1 MEYSNEAAGRHRL
14 PWAVLLAVLFV
25 VAVVT
30 RAIAAL
36 ALPTPFL
43 LPDEGAYALLGR
55 GLWHHADLAVLGG
68 PSDYASALYPV
79 LAGLP
84 YGLLRVVQV
93 VAMCGASIVVYV
105 WARQMVRPA
114 WSLVGAGLT
123 LVLPALVYAGTIV
136 AEAIFLPLA
145 TLASWLAVRALVVPS
160 RRNQLLLIAAL
171 AACGLT
177 RGEANML
184 VLALVVVAAVTRR
197 LRAFW
202 PTWLA
207 SAAFAVAWLALGGG
221 SPLRALGE
229 TGAGDYSLHR
239 VVVAVLELGGVLVLV
254 CGVVPLCAAVL
265 LASTRPRDLAVRAT
279 TSFALALAAV
289 AALEVGVFTAGHAD
303 HVLEREVIFVLPP
316 LFVAF
321 TVWLGLGAPRPRLR
335 TAVVAVAAVATL
347 LAMPFGR
354 LATGDA
360 APDNPTLVPL
370 THLDSPHV
378 YGVVALFA
386 LAAGIAL
393 VTLPRR
399 LVWLLPAG
407 LAALLIATSVSAAE
421 EFVDRSQAAR
431 LAYTAPNA
439 RWLDHHAGAPV
450 TYLYDG
456 AHDFR
461 TVWSQLFWN
470 GRIEHV
476 LALPATHVPGPL
488 PQEQLQLVG
497 GNGALRLVGGGVR
510 ETTRLMAP
518 QGFHFRGR
526 RISHAPR
533 LGLSLWGVSSPPRLR
548 TWVQGAQQN
557 GDVLQGGV
565 ATLDVFDCGRGTFHL
580 IAVGRD
586 NETVQLSRD
595 GNPVA
600 TKTLWPDGVWEQTI
614 DTPAADEGR
623 QCSFSLS
630 TTSLVHLATFGWTPR

>member
-1 MEYSNEAAGRHRL
+1 
-14 PWAVLLAVLFV
+14 VVFV
-25 VAVVT
+25 VAVVL

-68 PSDYASALYPV
+68 PSQYASALYPV
-79 LAGLP
+79 LTGLP
-84 YGLLRVVQV
+84 PAVLRVIQV
-93 VAMCGASIVVYV
+93 IAMCGAAIVVYV
-105 WARQMVRPA
+105 WVREMVRPA
-114 WSLVGAGLT
+114 WALAGAALT
-123 LVLPALVYAGTIV
+123 LALPALAYSGTIV

-145 TLASWLAVRALVVPS
+145 TLASWFGVRALVSPS
-160 RRNQLLLIAAL
+160 RRNQLVLVAAL

-177 RGEANML
+177 RGEANMF
-184 VLALVVVAAVTRR
+184 VLALLAGAAVTRR
-197 LRAFW
+197 LRALW
-202 PTWLA
+202 PTWA
-207 SAAFAVAWLALGGG
+207 ACAAFCVAWLALGGL

-229 TGAGDYSLHR
+229 TEAGNYALHH
-239 VVVAVLELGGVLVLV
+239 VVVSVLELGGELVLV
-254 CGVVPLCAAVL
+254 CGALPLCAAIL
-265 LASTRPRDLAVRAT
+265 LASTRPRDLEVRAT
-279 TSFALALAAV
+279 TTFALALAGVAV
-289 AALEVGVFTAGHAD
+289 LEVGIFAAGHAD
-303 HVLEREVIFVLPP
+303 HLLEREVIFVLPP

-335 TAVVAVAAVATL
+335 TAAVAVAAVAVL

-354 LATGDA
+354 LARGDA

-393 VTLPRR
+393 LALPRR
-399 LVWLLPAG
+399 FVWLLPVG
-407 LAALLIATSVSAAE
+407 LGAVLVATSVSAAK
-421 EFVDRSQAAR
+421 EFVNRSRAAR
-431 LAYTAPNA
+431 LAYTAPDTHWIDS
-439 RWLDHHAGAPV
+439 RTDAPV

-456 AHDFR
+456 ADDFR
-461 TVWSQLFWN
+461 AVWSQLYWN
-470 GRIEHV
+470 KRIDHV
-476 LALPATHVPGPL
+476 LDLPATHVPGPL
-488 PQEQLQLVG
+488 PQAQLQLVG
-497 GNGALRLVGGGVR
+497 GDGALELVGGGVP
-510 ETTRLMAP
+510 ETTTIVAP

-533 LGLSLWGVSSPPRLR
+533 VGLSIWRVSAPPRLR
-548 TWVQGAQQN
+548 TWTQGVQRN

-565 ATLDVFDCGRGTFHL
+565 ATLEVFDCGRGTFHL
-580 IAVGRD
+580 IAIGRD
-586 NETVQLSRD
+586 NESVQLSQN

-614 DTPAADEGR
+614 DTPASGVGG

-630 TTSLVHLATFGWTPR
+630 TTSLVHLATFDWRPR